1 MSPTRRPKSLK
12 TKWFDRQSRMK
23 VKSIPRGMLFYCPV
37 GRMVK
42 LSPFHGGDAGSTPA
56 PGIVLLDDVKSHN
69 QLIRWEQPRKK
80 RK

>member
-1 MSPTRRPKSLK
+1 
-12 TKWFDRQSRMK
+12 
-23 VKSIPRGMLFYCPV
+23 
-37 GRMVK
+37 MVK
-42 LSPFHGGDAGSTPA
+42 LPPFHGGDAGSTPA